1 MSQDPAP
8 RTRTRV
14 SAPTSIRP
22 RQAPDLPT
30 CVEVLAQVH
39 AADGYPTNWP
49 DRPADWLAGSSFTGA
64 WVAELGGR
72 VVGHVALCRSTAD
85 DVAPVLW
92 SGREGVAVEETAV
105 VSRLFV
111 APEARGHGIGARLL
125 ARVAAEAGELGVY
138 PVLDVVES
146 DTSATALYERAGWQF
161 LGTGRQRWS
170 PQQTVTVRCYA
181 APEGAVPPPP
191 S

>member
-8 RTRTRV
+8 RSRTRISV
-14 SAPTSIRP
+14 PTSIRP
-22 RQAPDLPT
+22 RQAPDLPA

-49 DRPADWLAGSSFTGA
+49 DRPADWLAGSSLTGA
-64 WVAELGGR
+64 WIAELGGR

-85 DVAPVLW
+85 DVAPALW

-111 APEARGHGIGARLL
+111 APGARGHGIGAR
-125 ARVAAEAGELGVY
+125 
-138 PVLDVVES
+138 
-146 DTSATALYERAGWQF
+146 
-161 LGTGRQRWS
+161 
-170 PQQTVTVRCYA
+170 
-181 APEGAVPPPP
+181 
-191 S
+191 

>member
-8 RTRTRV
+8 RTRTP
-14 SAPTSIRP
+14 APTSIRP
-22 RQAPDLPT
+22 RRASDLPA

-49 DRPADWLAGSSFTGA
+49 DRPADWLAGSSLTGA
-64 WVAELGGR
+64 WVAELGDR

-85 DVAPVLW
+85 DVAPALW
-92 SGREGVAVEETAV
+92 SGREGVAVDGTAV

-111 APEARGHGIGARLL
+111 APEARGHGVGARLL
-125 ARVAAEAGELGVY
+125 ARVAAEAAELGLY
-138 PVLDVVES
+138 PVLDVVVS
-146 DTSATALYERAGWQF
+146 DTSATALYERTGWQF
-161 LGTGRQRWS
+161 LGTGRQQWS

-181 APEGAVPPPP
+181 APEGTVPPPP